1 MRGQNQHH
9 IIKQKI
15 LINSKKKQINH
26 RKQSNKKLILIV
38 KFHTGSKLK
47 KILLLYNIRTQA
59 VARLFI
65 KVKT

>member
-65 KVKT
+65 KAKT